1 MMNTAEVLHKI
12 ANKAKDL
19 FNKVSLDEVIKT
31 ADISRNFFPDFK
43 SILGTGITLIN
54 SEIKYIVNVIKS
66 LENKGILL
74 KETTR
79 KITCQKGGFLNFLSH

>member
-31 ADISRNFFPDFK
+31 ADISRIFFLQ
-43 SILGTGITLIN
+43 IL
-54 SEIKYIVNVIKS
+54 KV
-66 LENKGILL
+66 
-74 KETTR
+74 
-79 KITCQKGGFLNFLSH
+79 F